1 MNTRRLLGGRYEVGE
16 VIGRGGMADVH
27 AGFDTRLSR
36 QVAIKLLRSDL
47 ARDAVFLARFRREAQ
62 SAAGLNHPNIV
73 AIFDSGEDDST
84 DPTTGVEVHFP
95 YIVMEVV
102 DGRTLRE
109 HLTATGPMPAAEAGR
124 IVSDVLAALDYSHSK
139 GIVHRDI
146 KPANVM
152 LGRGGAIK
160 VMDFGIARAL
170 ADSAATMTQTQSVVG
185 TAQYFSPEQAQGKP
199 VDARSDLYSTGC
211 MLFELLT
218 GRTPFVGETA
228 VAIAYQ
234 HVGEPATPPSS
245 IRSAVPAAY
254 DAITLH
260 AMVKDRDARYQTALE
275 FRDDLLAAGEGR
287 AISAAARGTAANG
300 TGGFGV
306 GAGGAAVGA
315 VGDAAATTVLSEV
328 GGPGGGSGMPPQDL
342 RYDDDYDDEPLTRA
356 GRRASQDPPK
366 RRGAAYVLL
375 TLAALAALALLFVL
389 GRSILAQNA
398 KPDQVAVPYLIN
410 QTEEQARALLSARKL
425 LIDARNV
432 TNDTVAK
439 GLVVDQDPD
448 SETMVSIGS
457 TVTVQVSS
465 GPGQA
470 AIPSLAGLTKDAA
483 VTALKILNFPTPGV
497 VVLDDPS
504 QAKDAVIGTDPPAGT
519 VVPLTQQITLKVA
532 SGKVAVPSLV
542 DQNQVTA
549 QATLAGLKLL
559 YAVAERVPTAD
570 TTILEGT
577 VLSQDI
583 VPGTLVDVGSTVNV
597 KIAIRLISTV
607 TVTAPQ
613 PPPPPST
620 SSTATSTTGG

>member
-1 MNTRRLLGGRYEVGE
+1 MSTRRLLGGRYEVGE

-36 QVAIKLLRSDL
+36 PVAIKLLRSDL

-73 AIFDSGEDDST
+73 AIFDSGEDDNL
-84 DPTTGVEVHFP
+84 DPTTGVTVHIP

-109 HLTATGPMPAAEAGR
+109 HLTATGPMPAYEAGR

-139 GIVHRDI
+139 GIVHRDV

-152 LGRGGAIK
+152 LGRGGAVK
-160 VMDFGIARAL
+160 VMDFGIARAI

-218 GRTPFVGETA
+218 GRTPFVGES
-228 VAIAYQ
+228 VVSIAYQ
-234 HVGEPATPPSS
+234 HVGEPATAPSS

-260 AMVKDRDARYQTALE
+260 AMVKDRDARYQSAVE

-287 AISAAARGTAANG
+287 VISAAARGTAA
-300 TGGFGV
+300 GGPAAMLGSGAAGV
-306 GAGGAAVGA
+306 GD
-315 VGDAAATTVLSEV
+315 GDPAATTVLTGV
-328 GGPGGGSGMPPQDL
+328 GGPGRGPGMPRDEA
-342 RYDDDYDDEPLTRA
+342 DDDYHAGPLTRA
-356 GRRASQDPPK
+356 GRRAQDPPQ

-375 TLAALAALALLFVL
+375 TFAALAALAVLFVL

-398 KPDQVAVPYLIN
+398 KPEQVAVPYLIN
-410 QTEEQARALLSARKL
+410 QTEEQARSLLSARKL
-425 LIDARNV
+425 VIDARNV
-432 TNDTVAK
+432 TNATVAK

-448 SETMVSIGS
+448 SDTMVSIGS
-457 TVTVQVSS
+457 TVTVMVSS

-470 AIPSLAGLTKDAA
+470 AIPSVAGLTKDAA
-483 VTALKILNFPTPGV
+483 ITALTILGFPAPGF

-504 QAKDAVIGTDPPAGT
+504 QAKDAVIGTDPPVGT
-519 VVPLTQQITLKVA
+519 VVPVTQQITLKIA

-549 QATLAGLKLL
+549 QATLTGLKLVYL
-559 YAVAERVPTAD
+559 VAERVPTAD

-583 VPGTLVDVGSTVNV
+583 VPGTLVEVGSTVKV
-597 KIAIRLISTV
+597 KIAIRVASTV
-607 TVTAPQ
+607 TVTAP
-613 PPPPPST
+613 PST
-620 SSTATSTTGG
+620 TSTTSTATSTSGG

>member
-1 MNTRRLLGGRYEVGE
+1 MSTRRLLGGRYEVGE

-36 QVAIKLLRSDL
+36 PVAIKLLRSDL
-47 ARDAVFLARFRREAQ
+47 ARDAVFLTRFRREAQ

-73 AIFDSGEDDST
+73 AIFDSGEDDNV
-84 DPTTGVEVHFP
+84 DPTTGVTVHVP

-109 HLTATGPMPAAEAGR
+109 HLTATGPMPAYEAGR

-152 LGRGGAIK
+152 LGRGGAVK
-160 VMDFGIARAL
+160 VMDFGIARAI

-185 TAQYFSPEQAQGKP
+185 TAQYLSPEQAQGKP

-228 VAIAYQ
+228 VSIAYQ

-287 AISAAARGTAANG
+287 AISAAARGTATTG
-300 TGGFGV
+300 TGGFRG
-306 GAGGAAVGA
+306 GGSAGET
-315 VGDAAATTVLSEV
+315 GDAAATTVLTGV
-328 GGPGGGSGMPPQDL
+328 GGSGSGSGSGSGMPPRDEG
-342 RYDDDYDDEPLTRA
+342 YDDDYDDGPFTRA
-356 GRRASQDPPK
+356 GRRAQDPPK

-375 TLAALAALALLFVL
+375 TLAALGALALLFIL

-398 KPDQVAVPYLIN
+398 KPEQVAVPYLIN
-410 QTEEQARALLSARKL
+410 QTEEQARSLLTARHL
-425 LIDARNV
+425 VIDARNV
-432 TNDTVAK
+432 TNATVAK

-448 SETMVSIGS
+448 SETMVSVGS
-457 TVTVQVSS
+457 TVTVSVSS

-470 AIPSLAGLTKDAA
+470 AIPSVAGLTKDAA
-483 VTALKILNFPTPGV
+483 LTALKILNFTAVNV

-504 QAKDAVIGTDPPAGT
+504 QAKDAAIGTDPPAGT
-519 VVPLTQQITLKVA
+519 VIPLTQQITVKIA
-532 SGKVAVPSLV
+532 SGKVAVPALV

-549 QATLAGLKLL
+549 QATLSGLKLVF
-559 YAVAERVPTAD
+559 AIGERVPTPD
-570 TTILEGT
+570 TTVLEGT

-583 VPGTLVDVGSTVNV
+583 APGTLVDVGSTVKV
-597 KIAIRLISTV
+597 KIAIRVASTV
-607 TVTAPQ
+607 TITTT
-613 PPPPPST
+613 PPPATTTST
-620 SSTATSTTGG
+620 STSTATSGG

>member
-1 MNTRRLLGGRYEVGE
+1 VSTRRLLGGRYEVGE

-36 QVAIKLLRSDL
+36 PVAIKLLRSDL
-47 ARDAVFLARFRREAQ
+47 ARDAVFLTRFRREAQ

-73 AIFDSGEDDST
+73 AIFDSGEDDNL
-84 DPTTGVEVHFP
+84 DPTTGVTVHVP

-109 HLTATGPMPAAEAGR
+109 HLTATGPMPAHEAGR

-152 LGRGGAIK
+152 LGRGGAVK
-160 VMDFGIARAL
+160 VMDFGIARAI

-185 TAQYFSPEQAQGKP
+185 TAQYLSPEQAQGKP

-228 VAIAYQ
+228 VSIAYQ
-234 HVGEPATPPSS
+234 HVGEPATAPSS

-260 AMVKDRDARYQTALE
+260 AMVKDRDARYQSAVE
-275 FRDDLLAAGEGR
+275 FRDDLVAAGEGR
-287 AISAAARGTAANG
+287 MISAAARGTAA
-300 TGGFGV
+300 GGPGAMLGSGAAGV
-306 GAGGAAVGA
+306 GAG
-315 VGDAAATTVLSEV
+315 DSAATTVLTGV
-328 GGPGGGSGMPPQDL
+328 GGPGRGSGMPQDEA
-342 RYDDDYDDEPLTRA
+342 DDDYDDGPLTRA
-356 GRRASQDPPK
+356 GRRAQDPPK
-366 RRGAAYVLL
+366 RRGAAYMLL

-398 KPDQVAVPYLIN
+398 KPEQVAVPYLIN
-410 QTEEQARALLSARKL
+410 QTEEQARSLLSARKL
-425 LIDARNV
+425 VIDARNV
-432 TNDTVAK
+432 TNATVAK

-448 SETMVSIGS
+448 SDTMVSIGS
-457 TVTVQVSS
+457 TVTVMVSS

-470 AIPSLAGLTKDAA
+470 AIPSVAGLTKDAA
-483 VTALKILNFPTPGV
+483 ITALTILGFPAPGF

-504 QAKDAVIGTDPPAGT
+504 QAKDAVIGTDPPVGT
-519 VVPLTQQITLKVA
+519 VVPVTQQITLKIA

-549 QATLAGLKLL
+549 QATLTGLKLVYL
-559 YAVAERVPTAD
+559 VAERVPTAD

-583 VPGTLVDVGSTVNV
+583 VPGTLVEVGSTVKV
-597 KIAIRLISTV
+597 KIAIRVASTV
-607 TVTAPQ
+607 TVTAP
-613 PPPPPST
+613 PST
-620 SSTATSTTGG
+620 TSTTSTATSTSGG